1 MPLLTILPHFI
12 SVELQF
18 PFRGLSD
25 CEETPSFEFAAQPQC
40 SQAVRRLVSGLLTR
54 EPNQRIRSLRQLERH
69 AFYHHFDFEVLRSKK
84 VSRTLCLSHR
94 PRNSLA
100 RVFFFFLRI
109 TPEQVDPL
117 PLLDKQRQRHRHFSD
132 EDNDFVAFDENNDI
146 IG

>member
-94 PRNSLA
+94 PRNSSA
-100 RVFFFFLRI
+100 RVFFFFADSAGTGGPFAAVGQAAPAAPTFLRRG
-109 TPEQVDPL
+109 Q
-117 PLLDKQRQRHRHFSD
+117 
-132 EDNDFVAFDENNDI
+132 
-146 IG
+146 